1 MARKIISKMQRDY
14 LEQFIL
20 DEREAFDG
28 STPGLQVWGE
38 ISQELDRR
46 QSRRLILWKASR
58 AVAAA
63 IILLACGALIGVYL
77 FGNQMQQYASLEK
90 IAPEY
95 AEAEAYYQK
104 QIHQKHQQLAAYQRD
119 DIVEKDLAQ
128 LDEVMQELRG
138 ELLVAPKGKEAEIVE
153 NLIQSYQAKVAILE
167 RVLDRLQEANPEITK
182 PAGNEETSI

>member
-1 MARKIISKMQRDY
+1 MQRDY

-20 DEREAFDG
+20 DKREAFDG
-28 STPGLQVWGE
+28 ATPGLQVWGE

-58 AVAAA
+58 AAAA
-63 IILLACGALIGVYL
+63 ALILLACGALIGVYF
-77 FGNQMQQYASLEK
+77 FGNQMQPYASLEK

-95 AEAEAYYQK
+95 AEAEAYYQE
-104 QIHQKHQQLAAYQRD
+104 QIQQKHQQLVAYQRD

-128 LDEVMQELRG
+128 LDEVMQELRR

-167 RVLDRLQEANPEITK
+167 RVLNRLQESNPEIAK
-182 PAGNEETSI
+182 PAGNEEASI